1 LLVLTQAGEPALSV
15 GAHGT
20 DIDPDSVRAARTNAH
35 GATICPGDA
44 RQLRFEDASVAA
56 CVSNLPFGQRYDVDG
71 GMDEWLRAVR
81 GELCR
86 VTRPGGRVVLLT
98 PRIPRS
104 VTPDRLAR
112 TGRLP
117 IGLLGA
123 RTTVWAFHRR

>member
-1 LLVLTQAGEPALSV
+1 
-15 GAHGT
+15 
-20 DIDPDSVRAARTNAH
+20 
-35 GATICPGDA
+35 
-44 RQLRFEDASVAA
+44 VAA